1 MIEVKE
7 AKSAKEMKQFVDLP
21 FEVYKNNPYWVPPI
35 KKDDLASFDSKNDIF
50 KTVDAK
56 FFLAYKNNQ
65 LVGRIV
71 SIINWKEVKELN
83 KPKIRFGW
91 LVFKDDIDV
100 LNALLTTVE
109 NIGKQN
115 KLSFI
120 EGPMPNLAS
129 GQSLR
134 TAWAMRCAVSGPV
147 TGFFSVHSI
156 SAGAF
161 IFCMSGARNR

>member
-100 LNALLTTVE
+100 LNELLTTVE

-115 KLSFI
+115 DLAFI
-120 EGPMPNLAS
+120 EGPM
-129 GQSLR
+129 
-134 TAWAMRCAVSGPV
+134 
-147 TGFFSVHSI
+147 GFSNMDK
-156 SAGAF
+156 AGMLTEGFEKVATL
-161 IFCMSGARNR
+161 IGLYNYEYYPKYIQKLGYWKKR